1 MIGWLLM
8 GNIEGI
14 WLVSKEQTKSPL
26 RSILAKMSQFSRRQP
41 GAKALFKHC
50 TFALIQKCKAVANK
64 ENLQPVF
71 NQTKWRQ
78 HRFQSTGHSV
88 TNRTDWN
95 SSCQQ
100 IQHNWTLSSD
110 WGSERLTMSLYSYF
124 YSSFELKKKK
134 SYVVIFPCRWV
145 ILVVTLTY

>member
-1 MIGWLLM
+1 M
-8 GNIEGI
+8 
-14 WLVSKEQTKSPL
+14 
-26 RSILAKMSQFSRRQP
+26 ILAKMSQFSRRHP

-64 ENLQPVF
+64 GNLQPVF

-78 HRFQSTGHSV
+78 HTFQSTGHSV

-134 SYVVIFPCRWV
+134 KLCSNFSLQMSNFSSYLD
-145 ILVVTLTY
+145 ILKITVSKQNADISEKFVY